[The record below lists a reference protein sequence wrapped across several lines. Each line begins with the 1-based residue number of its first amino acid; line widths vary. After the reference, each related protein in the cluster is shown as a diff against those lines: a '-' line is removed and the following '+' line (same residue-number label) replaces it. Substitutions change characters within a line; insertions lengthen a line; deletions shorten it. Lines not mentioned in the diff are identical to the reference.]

1 MQRVHRMPFGAEMT
15 AEGVRFA
22 LWAPTARDVRLVLD
36 GAEQAMPAE
45 QDGWRRIVSPEARA
59 GSRYGFRI
67 DGDLVVPD
75 PASRFQPDDVHDLS
89 LVVQPEA
96 YRWSDGDWMGR
107 PWEEVVLYEV
117 HVGTATPEGTYGAL
131 MEKLETLRDLG
142 ITAIELMPIGEF
154 PGRRNWGYDGVLP
167 YAPDA
172 AYGAPEDLKRLVER
186 AHALG
191 MMVFLDVVYNHFGP
205 SGNYLHAYAKT
216 FFTERH
222 PTPWGAGINVDG
234 EGSRVVR
241 DFFFQNALYWL
252 EEYHFDGLR
261 FDAVHA
267 ISDDGAPHFIEEL
280 ATRIRAAFPGRHVH
294 LVLENEAN
302 QARWLGRD
310 GNRQP
315 PLHTAQW
322 ADDIHNAWH
331 ALLTGESEGYYE
343 DYADQPVARL
353 SRALAEGFAYQGD
366 PSAHK
371 GGKPRGEPSGHLPPT
386 AFVSF
391 LQNHDQIGNRAFG
404 ERLSGLVAPERLS
417 LARAI
422 FLLAP
427 QIPLLFMGEE
437 WAASSPFQFFVDF
450 ENDPDLAKAVREGR
464 RGEFA
469 HFKAFAD
476 PEASQR
482 IPDPTD
488 RATFERSRIEW
499 DEAGRPPHRDI
510 LSETGRLLGL
520 RRTEIVPLIA
530 SAYRGSRQASSGNV
544 LDVTWT
550 FESGVLRSIANF
562 GADGVS
568 VTAGDT
574 TRALW
579 SSPGASLAGA
589 QIQLGPWTGMI
600 LKGASA

>member
-1 MQRVHRMPFGAEMT
+1 MAAAGLAGLGR
-15 AEGVRFA
+15 
-22 LWAPTARDVRLVLD
+22 
-36 GAEQAMPAE
+36 PAA
-45 QDGWRRIVSPEARA
+45 EARA
-59 GSRYGFRI
+59 
-67 DGDLVVPD
+67 
-75 PASRFQPDDVHDLS
+75 AA
-89 LVVQPEA
+89 E
-96 YRWSDGDWMGR
+96 
-107 PWEEVVLYEV
+107 
-117 HVGTATPEGTYGAL
+117 
-131 MEKLETLRDLG
+131 
-142 ITAIELMPIGEF
+142 
-154 PGRRNWGYDGVLP
+154 PGR
-167 YAPDA
+167 
-172 AYGAPEDLKRLVER
+172 E
-186 AHALG
+186 
-191 MMVFLDVVYNHFGP
+191 
-205 SGNYLHAYAKT
+205 
-216 FFTERH
+216 
-222 PTPWGAGINVDG
+222 I
-234 EGSRVVR
+234 
-241 DFFFQNALYWL
+241 
-252 EEYHFDGLR
+252 
-261 FDAVHA
+261 
-267 ISDDGAPHFIEEL
+267 
-280 ATRIRAAFPGRHVH
+280 H
-294 LVLENEAN
+294 LVLENGAN
-302 QARWLGRD
+302 IASD
-310 GNRQP
+310 IASDFD
-315 PLHTAQW
+315 AQW
-322 ADDIHNAWH
+322 NDDIHH
-331 ALLTGESEGYYE
+331 VFHVLLTGESGGYYA
-343 DYADQPVARL
+343 DYAEAPAERL
-353 SRALAEGFAYQGD
+353 ARALREGFVYQGET
-366 PSAHK
+366 SAHE
-371 GGKPRGEPSGHLPPT
+371 GGPRGTPSGHLPPT

-488 RATFERSRIEW
+488 RATFERSRIAW

-520 RRTEIVPLIA
+520 RRTEIVPRIA